1 MTPRV
6 EILVSQ
12 INKSGAVG
20 VGIHYSLLVAGLEHV
35 LDIYVVLSVPLTV
48 GNFIIPTDELI
59 FFRGVG
65 LKHQPGYMLVMVVW
79 CFYVATIGTL
89 VSDKSLGT
97 VFFTIILLQKRL
109 DISTYTTLILPII
122 PTAPASVELG
132 SIPVREL

>member
-59 FFRGVG
+59 FF
-65 LKHQPGYMLVMVVW
+65 
-79 CFYVATIGTL
+79 
-89 VSDKSLGT
+89 SS
-97 VFFTIILLQKRL
+97 
-109 DISTYTTLILPII
+109 STNQVICLSWLYG
-122 PTAPASVELG
+122 ASM
-132 SIPVREL
+132 